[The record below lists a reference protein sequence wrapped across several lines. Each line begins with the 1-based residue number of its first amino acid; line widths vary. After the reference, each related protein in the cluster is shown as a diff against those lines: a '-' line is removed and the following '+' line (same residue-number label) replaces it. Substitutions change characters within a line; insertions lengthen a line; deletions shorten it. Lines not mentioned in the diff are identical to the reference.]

1 MPDTVTRT
9 GTGTHDG
16 GAAAGA
22 GASRAVAR
30 GPRASVRS
38 AAGRL
43 RRSLRNTPPQVVV
56 GILLAAAVVAVCF
69 FLFSELKGNVGY
81 VLPRRALKVAA
92 MLAVAVAVG
101 VSTLVFQT
109 VTANRILTP
118 SIMGFDALYIL
129 VQTGMAFMLGAA
141 AVVAAPPVA
150 QFGVEVVLMVA
161 FSALLYR
168 WMFTGATRSIHLL
181 LLVGIILGTLFRGAS
196 SLLQRLMAPSE
207 FLILQ
212 DLFFASFNSVEPSL
226 LAVSGVVIGVVA
238 VLVWRARHIL
248 DVLAL
253 GRDVAVNVGVD
264 HRRVVMWSL
273 LGCSLLVAVS
283 TALVGPVTFF
293 GLLVV
298 SLGYQLCRQFSHA
311 WLLPIVVLLGSV
323 ALVGGQ
329 LVLERV
335 FGFASALS
343 VVIEFAGGILFLY
356 LLLKGSLK

>member
-1 MPDTVTRT
+1 MPETATLT
-9 GTGTHDG
+9 
-16 GAAAGA
+16 
-22 GASRAVAR
+22 SRAR
-30 GPRASVRS
+30 RPGPGMHR
-38 AAGRL
+38 GRL
-43 RRSLRNTPPQVVV
+43 RSAFRNAPPRLVIGVLLVVT
-56 GILLAAAVVAVCF
+56 AAAVGF

-92 MLAVAVAVG
+92 MLLVAVAVG
-101 VSTLVFQT
+101 VSTLLFQT

-118 SIMGFDALYIL
+118 SIMGFDSLYIL
-129 VQTGMAFMLGAA
+129 VQTALAFTVGAA
-141 AVVAAPPVA
+141 TVAAAPPTL

-168 WMFTGATRSIHLL
+168 WMFTGATRSLHLL
-181 LLVGIILGTLFRGAS
+181 LLVGIILGSLFRGFS
-196 SLLQRLMAPSE
+196 SLLQRLMEPSE
-207 FLILQ
+207 FIILQ
-212 DLFFASFNSVEPSL
+212 DLFFASFNNVDPAL
-226 LAVSGVVIGVVA
+226 LAVSAVIIAAVCVA
-238 VLVWRARHIL
+238 VWRERHTL

-253 GRDVAVNVGVD
+253 GRELAINVGVD
-264 HRRVVMWSL
+264 HRRVVMRIL
-273 LGCSLLVAVS
+273 LACSLLVAVS

-298 SLGYQLCRQFSHA
+298 SLGYQLCRGFSHA
-311 WLLPIVVLLGSV
+311 RLIPIVVLIGAV

-335 FGFASALS
+335 FGFATALS